1 MNALLLDLMP
11 YIALM
16 TWVVGIIAVLGTI
29 LLLPFWIVVRIGE
42 ARTDRQLARQ
52 RAAAEAEVADAVA
65 LDRAEFDAI
74 VSRLDMPEWGDAA

>member
-1 MNALLLDLMP
+1 MNAFLLDLMP

-16 TWVVGIIAVLGTI
+16 TWVVGITAILGTV
-29 LLLPFWIVVRIGE
+29 LLLPFWIVVRIGD
-42 ARTDRQLARQ
+42 ARTNRELARK
-52 RAAAEAEVADAVA
+52 RAAAEAEVADAIA